1 MAWILHI
8 VQLLMPSHPQLPE
21 IIVSASLDLIK
32 AIRTG
37 RLSEVQAVLDSGV
50 PVEMH
55 DGQGDPGLPLGIACF
70 MGHVD
75 IVRELVARGAKACFP
90 DNSEPTSPLSLAIRG
105 HRTEVIRALIE
116 LGAEIPPGT
125 QTGLS
130 EQEVA
135 VARLKA
141 LHAAAE
147 AAAKPTRPAEDL
159 PVFEEIEMVRCFGT
173 DTALL
178 DADMVRAAREM
189 SKKDKPA

>member
-8 VQLLMPSHPQLPE
+8 MQLLMSSQPQPPE

-37 RLSEVQAVLDSGV
+37 RLSEVLAVLDTGA

-75 IVRELVARGAKACFP
+75 IVRELVARGAKANFP

-105 HRTEVIRALIE
+105 HRTEVVRALIE
-116 LGAEIPPGT
+116 LGAEIPSGM

-135 VARLKA
+135 IARLKA

-147 AAAKPTRPAEDL
+147 AAKPTRSAEDL

-173 DTALL
+173 DTAVL

-189 SKKDKPA
+189 GKKDKPA